1 MLFRPPCLTAGKQFV
16 KNTSSSRNKLNIF
29 THFCCSPRYRR
40 RCRFRSSLLIVV
52 CPCHCHCRRRYS
64 LSLPPPFAG
73 VSVARRLLLPP
84 SMWSLF
90 LRLLSLASRH
100 GHDLLLSKSL
110 F

>member
-1 MLFRPPCLTAGKQFV
+1 MQFV

-40 RCRFRSSLLIVV
+40 RCHFRCSLLIVV
-52 CPCHCHCRRRYS
+52 CPRRCHCRRRRRRRRYS

-73 VSVARRLLLPP
+73 VSVALRLLLPP

-90 LRLLSLASRH
+90 LWLLSLASRH